1 MTGKTGTHPENT
13 LSMRLRMI
21 VAARTHLSETLKKIN
36 LKSQE
41 KKGLQEDDE
50 HGPRLG
56 GRRSQTTRM

>member
-41 KKGLQEDDE
+41 KKGLQDE